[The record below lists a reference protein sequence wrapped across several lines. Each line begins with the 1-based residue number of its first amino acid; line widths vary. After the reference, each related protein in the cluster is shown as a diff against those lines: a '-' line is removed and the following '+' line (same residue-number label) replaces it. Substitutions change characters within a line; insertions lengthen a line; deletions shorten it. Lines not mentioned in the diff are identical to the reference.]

1 MKKTIILCFIM
12 LLSFVVVGCSNS
24 NTNNKENTLTCKWN
38 STENQYLNVEFI
50 FNFNENDEL
59 ISVDENQSF
68 YNSFDNVVADLPS
81 NTVELKEKIEEGIE
95 YDPEKEKKLLSEEE
109 VLADGDLDGYG
120 EALED
125 DMLLD
130 DGVSNIEEDSDD
142 FFQDLDDEGDE
153 LLFDNDL
160 ANDNLDNDED
170 IIE

>member
-1 MKKTIILCFIM
+1 M
-12 LLSFVVVGCSNS
+12 
-24 NTNNKENTLTCKWN
+24 
-38 STENQYLNVEFI
+38 
-50 FNFNENDEL
+50 
-59 ISVDENQSF
+59 
-68 YNSFDNVVADLPS
+68 
-81 NTVELKEKIEEGIE
+81 
-95 YDPEKEKKLLSEEE
+95 LSEEE

-130 DGVSNIEEDSDD
+130 DEVSNIEEDSDD